1 MEKNREITTK
11 LSKLTCH
18 EVHNVRICE
27 LVIHPSVGST
37 PARLGAL
44 KRKTNCGNQTH
55 RVCRRVCRS
64 MFHLLISATIFLRPA
79 AQLYLTW
86 PICIWTPQSI
96 QSAVDKAGVHTE
108 LSSGLRIARERV
120 VHVQTSKHHH
130 TVRFKGSNLYLLN
143 LVRET
148 IDRFHKCRAFPSC
161 LATGVAGKLKE

>member
-130 TVRFKGSNLYLLN
+130 TVRFKGSNLYLFWCVKLSIVFTSVV
-143 LVRET
+143 LFQVVRLQE
-148 IDRFHKCRAFPSC
+148 
-161 LATGVAGKLKE
+161 